1 MAYPIHGKV
10 ARVDKGG
17 TDVACTTGWDITA
30 NVDMDEKTVQGDDW
44 KDFLAG
50 CAEWDGKIDC
60 LFDPSNTEQ
69 KALMDN
75 IIAATP
81 GTKLTDVKFE
91 LEDSGDY
98 FSGDLFIISFPVA
111 TSIGGKVTCSFSFK
125 GSGALALTIAA

>member
-17 TDVACTTGWDITA
+17 TDMAHTTGWDITA
-30 NVDMDEKTVQGDDW
+30 NVDMDEITAQGDDW
-44 KDFLAG
+44 KDFIAG

-75 IIAATP
+75 IIAVTP

-98 FSGDLFIISFPVA
+98 FSGDLFVTSFPVT

-125 GSGALALTIAA
+125 GSGALTLTIA